1 MSETIYIHGFTRT
14 ADAEGELAPGFPTRA
29 TASRGPALAPLPEA
43 QVRKTL
49 IESGLPPLQ
58 IDDSLAAFAAMTA
71 PLISLALAA
80 SAPERVG
87 LVVGTSTAGLSAM
100 LERLRAEH
108 ADGHLPAD
116 AWQPMALGRMA
127 EALAFAYGIGGPA
140 YVLSTAC
147 TAGAKAIA
155 EGARLL
161 RCGRIDVVIAGGMD
175 FTNDLTTSGF
185 AALGAA
191 ASCAARPFA
200 KNRSGLRLGAG
211 GGFVL
216 MSRRPILG
224 SGAAAELILAGWG
237 ETSDAH
243 HISAPE
249 PEGKEA
255 RRAIEKAIRR
265 AGFAPGSIDFAVL
278 HGTATQQNDPM
289 EAKAVHAVLGPDVP
303 CASLKGVV
311 GHQLAG
317 AGAYGAAAALEMLAR
332 TNEEGAAPLP
342 INFREGDEFDP
353 AIAADA
359 PIALTSRP
367 EKKAVR
373 RVLVNAFAFG
383 GSNAALVFASTK
395 QPPSEPNFG
404 ESSASSVPAMPK
416 LPADASLFLAQR
428 PPMQMIDEA
437 VELFAEGAASKTVI
451 RADNLLC
458 RQTGSFPSLGLIEVM
473 AQTIGIFAGSR
484 QLREGAR
491 PSAGLLLGTRK
502 MLFDVSALPAG
513 AELYCRVEKAFESD
527 EGLWQFNCSVSWVNA
542 PVHPGESRGDHGR
555 PIGSATLTV
564 FNPPAGYFD
573 DHRSAQ
579 SGADGARP

>member
-14 ADAEGELAPGFPTRA
+14 ADADGELAPGFPA
-29 TASRGPALAPLPEA
+29 LAAAPRGPALPPLSEA
-43 QVRKTL
+43 QVIETL
-49 IESGLPPLQ
+49 AQSGLPSPQ
-58 IDDSLAAFAAMTA
+58 VDDSLAAFAAMTA
-71 PLISLALAA
+71 PLITLALAA
-80 SAPERVG
+80 AKPERIG
-87 LVVGTSTAGLSAM
+87 LVVGTTSAGLPET
-100 LERLRAEH
+100 LERLRTAGKD
-108 ADGHLPAD
+108 AQVPAD
-116 AWQPMALGRMA
+116 AWRSMALGRMA
-127 EALAFAYGIGGPA
+127 EDLAFVYGIGGPA

-175 FTNDLTTSGF
+175 LANDLTTAGF
-185 AALGAA
+185 AALGAV
-191 ASCAARPFA
+191 STGAARPFA

-216 MSRRPILG
+216 MSRQPILG
-224 SGAAAELILAGWG
+224 TGPAAELVLTGWA

-255 RRAIEKAIRR
+255 RRAIETAIRR
-265 AGFAPGSIDFAVL
+265 AGITPADIDFAVL

-289 EAKAVHAVLGPDVP
+289 EAKAVHAVLGAGVP

-317 AGAYGAAAALEMLAR
+317 AGAYGAAVALEMIAR
-332 TNEEGAAPLP
+332 TNEEGASPLP
-342 INFREGDEFDP
+342 VNFRSGDEFDP

-359 PIALTSRP
+359 PIALTRRP

-373 RVLVNAFAFG
+373 HVLVNAFAFG
-383 GSNAALVFASTK
+383 GSNAALVFAAAK
-395 QPPSEPNFG
+395 QPPSKMSVEAFAEPP
-404 ESSASSVPAMPK
+404 VPLVPQ

-437 VELFAEGAASKTVI
+437 VELFDDGAASKTVI

-473 AQTIGIFAGSR
+473 AQTIGVFAGGR
-484 QLREGAR
+484 QLREGVR
-491 PSAGLLLGTRK
+491 PSAGLLLGTRR
-502 MLFDVSALPAG
+502 MRFDVPALPVG
-513 AELYCRVEKAFESD
+513 AELYCRIEKTFESD

-542 PVHPGESRGDHGR
+542 PIRPGEPREDHGR
-555 PIGSATLTV
+555 PIGSAMLTV
-564 FNPPAGYFD
+564 FNPPPGYFD
-573 DHRSAQ
+573 DFRPNQSA
-579 SGADGARP
+579 ADGA